1 MEQALKQSAFEMLE
15 IVFDEGATK
24 DEIAAAATTLVEA
37 VAPDVLEDSIKHVLK
52 VYCEDCGKSY
62 SSFPLDVVIPDEQWR
77 AIGFQ
82 DEGGILC
89 AACIVNRGAR
99 LTGVTVAKLVFE

>member
-1 MEQALKQSAFEMLE
+1 MEQALKDSAFEMLT
-15 IVFDEGATK
+15 IVCDEDAT
-24 DEIAAAATTLVEA
+24 EEEVAMAATTLVEV
-37 VAPDVLEDSIKHVLK
+37 VAPDILEDSLVLK
-52 VYCEDCGKSY
+52 VKCEDCGKSY
-62 SSFPLDVVIPDEQWR
+62 RSFPLDVVIPDDQWR

-99 LTGVTVAKLVFE
+99 LSGVTVAKLVFE